1 MPTQSILKCIGPA
14 GSGVLDVHLAQKV
27 YPWMASSGANG
38 CGQIAVMFDGPNRN
52 HWLTRI
58 HFPTFPLYLSIQTYS
73 KPMMACAHEAWL
85 VSWILPQHLTSVMAL
100 ESVCRGQIFWPA
112 GPTPGKSGGGWFIL
126 QNLGS
131 AFSCM
136 TKTQLELVC
145 FKGRAKISQFYLAL
159 IGTNGLEGL
168 ELVVYHPDQAICW
181 EIPYTAR
188 VENNHY

>member
-38 CGQIAVMFDGPNRN
+38 CGQIAVMFDAPNRN

-85 VSWILPQHLTSVMAL
+85 VSWILPQHLTSAMAL

-112 GPTPGKSGGGWFIL
+112 GPTPGKSWGAEGDGLYFKILDVPSAVWPKHNLRWFA
-126 QNLGS
+126 S
-131 AFSCM
+131 
-136 TKTQLELVC
+136 KE
-145 FKGRAKISQFYLAL
+145 GRRYPGFI
-159 IGTNGLEGL
+159 
-168 ELVVYHPDQAICW
+168 
-181 EIPYTAR
+181 
-188 VENNHY
+188 